1 MIAHNETVL
10 RWAGGERGEKVTAR
24 RNVTLI
30 CAVKVL
36 APYPISH
43 LYRGIVA
50 RIVVTT
56 DFTSHLRV

>member
-1 MIAHNETVL
+1 MKQYCDGLE
-10 RWAGGERGEKVTAR
+10 GGGVRKVTAR
-24 RNVTLI
+24 QNVTLI